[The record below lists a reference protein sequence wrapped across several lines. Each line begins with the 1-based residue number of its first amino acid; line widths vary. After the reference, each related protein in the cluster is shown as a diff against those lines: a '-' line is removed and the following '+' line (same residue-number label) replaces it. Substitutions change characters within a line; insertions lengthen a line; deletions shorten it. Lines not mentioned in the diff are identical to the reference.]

1 MQTLIPKQWFNLGF
15 VIRGG
20 KEHSNVRFV
29 GEISTQLISPE
40 RIVVKGLLFLSG
52 MIANEL
58 FVESFAHGTLF
69 IAVEKAKTQMACSTH
84 FVMTTGS

>member
-1 MQTLIPKQWFNLGF
+1 
-15 VIRGG
+15 
-20 KEHSNVRFV
+20 
-29 GEISTQLISPE
+29 
-40 RIVVKGLLFLSG
+40 VKGLLFLSG